1 MANLRTARIFED
13 FQRLAEKPLHIGS
26 VAAPESTRY
35 SSVRG
40 WQKDNGDLPMKKY
53 VIEREIPGVGTMG
66 QSDLS
71 GAAKTSNKALSQLA
85 PKVQWQQSYVAK
97 DKTFCVYLADNEDAI
112 REHARLSG
120 FPANKITEIHGV
132 IDPATDRG

>member
-1 MANLRTARIFED
+1 
-13 FQRLAEKPLHIGS
+13 
-26 VAAPESTRY
+26 
-35 SSVRG
+35 
-40 WQKDNGDLPMKKY
+40 MKKY

-97 DKTFCVYLADNEDAI
+97 DKTFCVYFADNEDAI

-132 IDPATDRG
+132 IDPATERG